1 MDFKKLEL
9 TEGLGV
15 EVLRFSVLRGRPQ
28 ARRCTY
34 GRGLQLP
41 RAMPYRETRSP
52 VE

>member
-15 EVLRFSVLRGRPQ
+15 EVLRFSVLRGHLQ
-28 ARRCTY
+28 ARRSTY
-34 GRGLQLP
+34 GRGPHWP